1 MSNAKTGAAR
11 VPSDIQ
17 ILADVEADLAAVERL
32 VRRQHPEF
40 QHPTLPKVRA
50 LIERITAKKRKPS

>member
-32 VRRQHPEF
+32 VRRRHPSF
-40 QHPTLPKVRA
+40 QHPTLSKVRA